1 MSVVHNLRK
10 WQFSAVSKLKT
21 AKYGMLK
28 AVTGSG
34 KSVVIAKLAHFFWS
48 DNNRRKII
56 VSVPSTAIGNN
67 FRNVIFP
74 NENIH
79 FTPSDENFLIG
90 TGSDTAKIQS
100 LREFLS
106 KNSKNFQ
113 DNILICTHMTLQRGA
128 ELFPELFKNCLVV
141 PDEFHHSRVGSNEE
155 SYNKIGK
162 CIKSISD
169 DPSNHLLMVTAT
181 PFRSDNAEVFPASIR
196 PNIVSFCYN
205 LSEYLQ
211 DCEYLQEV
219 RYESHFYNHVSTYFF
234 ALSEYL
240 KVNGIQNSIV
250 FLPNVRLQE
259 RRAHVCTVL
268 AAALQINC
276 RDDGGQL
283 WLEDQLKNPD
293 CGPYRRINSGELFWE
308 YRHQESGKIL
318 RIIDLD
324 DDNSVREERLKWLHE
339 NRQADPNI
347 EYMLISLQVF
357 IEGGDFP
364 AINRVINLSIDN
376 SYLRMIQKW
385 GRATRDYKGKKVA
398 TLVQF
403 MNINDGYNL
412 SNSDSYNESQLDEM
426 IDLQEMDLD
435 QLELQRLAEIRGR
448 LYETVRPTVAVDSD
462 TDTGEIIPPDDNSSS
477 QKFSLLGF
485 FANNWQQILA
495 VCLLGS
501 ALGLLVEYGTK
512 EYAKKDGH
520 NTEVRYQKIER

>member
-1 MSVVHNLRK
+1 MAVIHNLRK
-10 WQFSAVSKLKT
+10 WQKAAIAHLEGRQY
-21 AKYGMLK
+21 AMLK

-34 KSVVIAKLAHFFWS
+34 KSVVIAKLAHAFWS
-48 DNNRRKII
+48 GNHFRKTI

-67 FRNVIFP
+67 FKDVVFA
-74 NENIH
+74 EGNIH

-90 TGSDTAKIQS
+90 AGSDTAKVQS

-106 KNSKNFQ
+106 TKSKVFQ
-113 DNILICTHMTLQRGA
+113 DNILICTHKTLQRGV
-128 ELFPELFKNCLVV
+128 ELYPELFKNCFVV
-141 PDEFHHSRVGSNEE
+141 PDEFHHSRAGADEE

-162 CIKSISD
+162 CIKTISD

-196 PNIVSFCYN
+196 PNIVSFSYN

-219 RYESHFYNHVSTYFF
+219 RYESHFYNHVSTYYY
-234 ALSEYL
+234 ALNEYL

-268 AAALQINC
+268 AAALQVDW
-276 RDDGGQL
+276 RDENGQL
-283 WLEDQLKNPD
+283 WLEDQLKNPEQ
-293 CGPYRRINSGELFWE
+293 GPYRRINAGELFWE
-308 YRHQESGKIL
+308 YQHQETGKIL
-318 RIIDLD
+318 RVIDLD
-324 DDNSVREERLKWLHE
+324 DDNTVREERLKWLHE
-339 NRQADPNI
+339 NRQADPGI
-347 EYMLISLQVF
+347 EYLLISLQVF

-364 AINRVINLSIDN
+364 AINRVINLSIDR

-385 GRATRDYKGKKVA
+385 GRATRDFKGKKVA

-426 IDLQEMDLD
+426 IDLQEMNLD
-435 QLELQRLAEIRGR
+435 ELELQRLAEMRGHQYAR
-448 LYETVRPTVAVDSD
+448 VRPIVAVESE
-462 TDTGEIIPPDDNSSS
+462 TDTGEIILPEDDKAD
-477 QKFSLLGF
+477 QKFSLTGF
-485 FANNWQQILA
+485 IANNWQRILA
-495 VCLLGS
+495 ACLLGS
-501 ALGLLVEYGTK
+501 AVGLLVEYGTK
-512 EYAKKDGH
+512 EYAKKDNH
-520 NTEVRYQKIER
+520 NTEVRYQELAK